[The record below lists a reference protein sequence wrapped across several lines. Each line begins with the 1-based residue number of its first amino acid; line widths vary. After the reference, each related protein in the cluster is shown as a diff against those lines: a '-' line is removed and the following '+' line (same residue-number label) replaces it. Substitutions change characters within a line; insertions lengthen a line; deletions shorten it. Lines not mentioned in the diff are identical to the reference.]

1 MFPIMNIAGKVIG
14 FGGRTLKKDKDV
26 AKYVNSPESVI
37 YKKGDIIYGLYQAK
51 REINKQDKCFIVEGY
66 ADVISMHQAGF
77 KNVIASSG
85 TALTIGHIYAIRRF
99 TSNVTEMFDGDAAGV
114 KAALRGVDMLLK
126 EGFNIKVLPL
136 SPEDDPDSFVRAH
149 SFTEVEQ
156 YIQQHEVDFI
166 SFKSGVMLRDA
177 QNDPIKRT
185 AAITDV
191 VKSIALIPDE
201 IARMVYAKEC
211 SNLFDFDEKTIL
223 RQIKQYRGKYREQWR
238 KEREQQEERERRLSQ
253 NESGSMP
260 TAEDIPAPPLP
271 EDLVPSGPSPAP
283 ASPATATSEG
293 TTVQEREIIRAIV
306 NYGMCLIG
314 DIEHMDG
321 TINLSTVL
329 EQINNEIQLDQMSFR
344 NPLYRRTFEI
354 AKQYIEP
361 FHRDLEAFST
371 KVNERTAQFI
381 KEEMANQNDADPY
394 AMDSASFINAQERL
408 EMAVKAKAN
417 LKARKEIQEFCCGY
431 LQKVL
436 CSLDDNDVRQLA
448 CELATDDMPQL
459 SKIHT
464 KFAVI
469 VEDRDKLMT
478 LVPKLIYNWK
488 YAIVAQ
494 RINETKERIAAAGSD
509 EQSRLM
515 KELQFLYKTRHQL
528 AALIGERVV
537 NPN

>member
-260 TAEDIPAPPLP
+260 TAEDIPAPP
-271 EDLVPSGPSPAP
+271 
-283 ASPATATSEG
+283 
-293 TTVQEREIIRAIV
+293 TV
-306 NYGMCLIG
+306 
-314 DIEHMDG
+314 DG
-321 TINLSTVL
+321 WRG
-329 EQINNEIQLDQMSFR
+329 F
-344 NPLYRRTFEI
+344 
-354 AKQYIEP
+354 
-361 FHRDLEAFST
+361 
-371 KVNERTAQFI
+371 
-381 KEEMANQNDADPY
+381 
-394 AMDSASFINAQERL
+394 
-408 EMAVKAKAN
+408 
-417 LKARKEIQEFCCGY
+417 
-431 LQKVL
+431 
-436 CSLDDNDVRQLA
+436 
-448 CELATDDMPQL
+448 
-459 SKIHT
+459 
-464 KFAVI
+464 
-469 VEDRDKLMT
+469 
-478 LVPKLIYNWK
+478 
-488 YAIVAQ
+488 
-494 RINETKERIAAAGSD
+494 
-509 EQSRLM
+509 
-515 KELQFLYKTRHQL
+515 
-528 AALIGERVV
+528 
-537 NPN
+537 